1 MNAYGLKQGTTQSTW
16 WQRGLMRLALVGV
29 SLSLF
34 ACVEI
39 NGKADVDAKG
49 HVKVVTT
56 YDFSKV
62 FNNLKGQNPAL
73 TERMEGFDCKIFV
86 SKSPN
91 FKCED
96 EGVLKY
102 KMTDEMDKPA
112 GVTLDEKTGELS
124 FDAVKFFAT
133 VTDIKGMVQRDGAQ
147 GALIGPDVGPL
158 LPLQSAR
165 RQMYQN
171 EGLSI
176 ILNTHFADE
185 IVSIDG
191 QEAKNAGHDITINF
205 MDIADKPSYV
215 IVTRPRESKGS
226 MWWFTIGVLSL
237 LGLAIWFLWRKN
249 KNNSN
254 PPSGSGNYMSGGGQ
268 PNGNGGGD
276 NSPIVV
282 ADSAV
287 SGVAPVAAV
296 ATAAAPLVSSVSDDI
311 SEEWGAESTPPV
323 DSSSDT
329 HIVVEKTP
337 ETNMPEVTEVTEDAE
352 AVPTANDTVDEVA
365 SATTHDM
372 PKTDEPHLTRGQR
385 FAQVISAAA
394 VGVGSSAVGSGAH
407 HTVEEVLVHE
417 ETNNIGQAIVD
428 EHSSDIGEKK
438 PEQPV

>member
-1 MNAYGLKQGTTQSTW
+1 
-16 WQRGLMRLALVGV
+16 MRLALVGA
-29 SLSLF
+29 SLSLV

-96 EGVLKY
+96 EGTLKY
-102 KMTDEMDKPA
+102 KMSDEMDKPE

-124 FDAVKFFAT
+124 FDAVKFFAS

-165 RQMYQN
+165 RQTYQN

-176 ILNTHFADE
+176 VLKTQFAND
-185 IVSIDG
+185 IVRVDG
-191 QEAKNAGHDITINF
+191 QEVKNGGRELTINF

-215 IVTRPRESKGS
+215 IVTRPQQSKGGT
-226 MWWFTIGVLSL
+226 WFFVIAVLAL
-237 LGLAIWFLWRKN
+237 LALAVWFLWRKN
-249 KNNSN
+249 KGNN
-254 PPSGSGNYMSGGGQ
+254 
-268 PNGNGGGD
+268 NGNGGNGG
-276 NSPIVV
+276 NGGSP
-282 ADSAV
+282 SP
-287 SGVAPVAAV
+287 VAPTPSTSDTANNAAPAAAAAV
-296 ATAAAPLVSSVSDDI
+296 AAAAPLVSSVADDV
-311 SEEWGAESTPPV
+311 SEEWGAESA
-323 DSSSDT
+323 
-329 HIVVEKTP
+329 VVVADAYVSP
-337 ETNMPEVTEVTEDAE
+337 NPDHTEAAQPSEQ
-352 AVPTANDTVDEVA
+352 
-365 SATTHDM
+365 
-372 PKTDEPHLTRGQR
+372 EPHLSKGQR
-385 FAQVISAAA
+385 LAQVISAAA
-394 VGVGSSAVGSGAH
+394 VGVGSSAVGGGAH

-417 ETNNIGQAIVD
+417 ATENVGQAIVD
-428 EHSSDIGEKK
+428 EHASDAVEKK
-438 PEQPV
+438 PEQSESV